1 MYRNTSFEKGGKMK
15 FNKKD
20 FVSAGLYFSL
30 IIAFVIVGM
39 SVLGYPSE
47 ESLWIAVLYAFSIT
61 GSIFFRTVYH
71 HLGAFKHLRDEKEMT
86 KALLISV
93 MLVVVVTAVSNL
105 TGFYMVSLEQL
116 LVGGGG
122 AIFGLII
129 SRFLYKVKVAPSY
142 PLNKK
147 GKRTLIIGAGEAGGI
162 VLNELKKESEQS
174 LLPVLFLD
182 DDDSKQKLKIQS
194 IPVLGKVDDLDW
206 IIHKY
211 KIEVVII
218 AIPSAPKKQ
227 IFRIVRLCKEHKLE
241 VRILPLIRDIIDGK
255 INAQSLR
262 EVKVEELL
270 GRNPIQLNFM
280 GILEYVKG
288 KVVLVSGAGG
298 SIGSEICRQ
307 VATFDPSTLILL
319 GHGENSIYAI
329 EKEIQQSFPRLTVH
343 AVIADVQDFLR
354 LKNVFSKYQ
363 PQVVFHA
370 AAHKH
375 VPLMEAN
382 PTEAIKNNIFGTKNM
397 SECAD
402 QSGVERFVMI
412 STDKAVNPTSVMGTT
427 KRVAEMVVQ
436 NLNKTSKTEFV
447 IVRFGNVLGS
457 RGSVIPLFKKQI
469 LEGGPVTVTHPEMTR
484 YFMTIPEAVQLVL
497 QSGALAKDGD
507 VFVLDM
513 GEPVKIYDLAKN
525 LITLSGLVPEKD
537 IDIVF
542 SGMRPGEKLYEE
554 LMTHEEESVSSKHS
568 LIFISKS
575 MPVDENIMVETLVE
589 LYENLYVNESIEKED
604 HLKQLLR
611 KLVPTFKL

>member
-1 MYRNTSFEKGGKMK
+1 MK
-15 FNKKD
+15 FNMKD
-20 FVSAGLYFSL
+20 FISGGLDVSL
-30 IIAFVIVGM
+30 IIASVMVMM
-39 SVLGYPSE
+39 STLGYPWGD
-47 ESLWIAVLYAFSIT
+47 SLWISSLYAFSFA
-61 GSIFFRTVYH
+61 GAFFFTNVYH
-71 HLGAFKHLRDEKEMT
+71 QFWDFKQLRSVREMT
-86 KALLISV
+86 KVSLFSVIFVLL
-93 MLVVVVTAVSNL
+93 L
-105 TGFYMVSLEQL
+105 TGLLNVTGVYVVSLKQL
-116 LVGGGG
+116 VAGGSG
-122 AIFGLII
+122 AIFGLLLL
-129 SRFLYKVKVAPSY
+129 RFLYKIKVDASY

-147 GKRTLIIGAGEAGGI
+147 GKRTLIIGAGDAGGI
-162 VLNELKKESEQS
+162 VLNELKKESEDP
-174 LLPVLFLD
+174 LFPVLFLD
-182 DDDSKQKLKIQS
+182 DDESKQQLKIQS
-194 IPVLGKVDDLDW
+194 IPVLGKVEDLGW
-206 IIHKY
+206 VIHKF

-227 IFRIVRLCKEHKLE
+227 ISRIVDLCKEHKLE

-262 EVKVEELL
+262 EVKVEDLL
-270 GRNPIQLNFM
+270 GRNPIQLNSM
-280 GILEYVKG
+280 GISEYVKE

-307 VATFDPSTLILL
+307 VATFEPKTLILL

-329 EKEIQQSFPRLTVH
+329 EKEIQQTYPQLDVY

-354 LKNVFSKYQ
+354 LKNVFSKHQ

-436 NLNKTSKTEFV
+436 NVNKTSETEFV

-469 LEGGPVTVTHPEMTR
+469 LEGGPVTVTHPDMTR

-497 QSGALAKDGD
+497 QSGALAMDGE

-542 SGMRPGEKLYEE
+542 SGVRPGEKLYEE
-554 LMTHEEESVSSKHS
+554 LMTHEEVSVSSKHS
-568 LIFISKS
+568 LIFISKAT
-575 MPVDENIMVETLVE
+575 PVDESKMVETLAK
-589 LYENLYVNESIEKED
+589 LYEQVYVEETKEKDD
-604 HLKQLLR
+604 HLKGLLR
-611 KLVPTFKL
+611 LLVPTFKE